1 MEVRSRV
8 SVPWHLWGRR
18 ELQGSTQRE
27 GGVQRVVYR
36 TRGKGTRE
44 LGRASEDL
52 GY

>member
-8 SVPWHLWGRR
+8 CVPWHVGGRR
-18 ELQGSTQRE
+18 ELQGSTRRE
-27 GGVQRVVYR
+27 GSVQRVVYR
-36 TRGKGTRE
+36 TRRKGTRE